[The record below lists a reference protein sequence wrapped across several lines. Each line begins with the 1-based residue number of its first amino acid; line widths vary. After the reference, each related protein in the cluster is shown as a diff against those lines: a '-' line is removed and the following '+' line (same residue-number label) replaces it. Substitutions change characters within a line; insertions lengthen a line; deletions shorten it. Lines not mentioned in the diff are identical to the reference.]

1 MQSKN
6 DFRFA
11 TPSRLAQRLNRFS
24 TFCVFA
30 SLTLGTLSLQGC
42 LTVGDD
48 FTSEVTWIQA
58 NKTTRKEIEAK
69 VGEPFRVGY
78 DTGLLTFTY
87 GFYRYSVFRPTRTK
101 DLTVRFNK
109 DGTVNSYSFA
119 SSFDE
124 DKNTI
129 AK

>member
-1 MQSKN
+1 MRRHDKSYESHGTSQYSS
-6 DFRFA
+6 RWVALLFA
-11 TPSRLAQRLNRFS
+11 ATLAGS
-24 TFCVFA
+24 
-30 SLTLGTLSLQGC
+30 SLTLQGC

-58 NKTTRKEIEAK
+58 SKTTRKEIEAK
-69 VGEPFRVGY
+69 VGAPFRVGY

-87 GFYRYSVFRPTRTK
+87 AFYRYSVFRPTRTK

-124 DKNTI
+124 DKSAM